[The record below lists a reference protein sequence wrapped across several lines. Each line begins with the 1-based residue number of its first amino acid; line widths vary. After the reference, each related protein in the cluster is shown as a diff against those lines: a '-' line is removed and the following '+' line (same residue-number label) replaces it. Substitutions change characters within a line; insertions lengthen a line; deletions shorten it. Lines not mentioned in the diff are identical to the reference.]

1 MAKDK
6 RSHHKKADTAKA
18 KEKLAVQKEETK
30 RAGDV
35 ARPAEGA
42 RRQTKVAA
50 GTSCGNVERQVREH
64 SKWSAVKA

>member
-30 RAGDV
+30 RTAMSPDQLKELESK
-35 ARPAEGA
+35 RESLQDEL
-42 RRQTKVAA
+42 R
-50 GTSCGNVERQVREH
+50 NVERQVREH